1 MPNLSFSTFLRPG
14 VRVVESTAGFRV
26 LELASFQAV
35 YMVGS
40 ASVGDILEPTL
51 VKSLTEFNNAFPG
64 SPSEAS
70 VRLFFR
76 NHKEGILYFVRSGI
90 AERVLVSVDT
100 VAAGTYTLSVQ
111 GVNVSYTAT
120 GTDTAATIVAG
131 LIDAVN
137 LSTAAGQ
144 VTAIAATDP
153 DEFLIIG
160 DTPSVVLVVN
170 ESDAKLST
178 TVATPLSPTARD
190 YVYAIENTF
199 DVEEDWAQGFVLA
212 PEAFQR
218 LTLQADRLSVAAAL
232 ENLARTEGY
241 DWASKI
247 DCGATV
253 DTVAELQAER
263 ALYSSPQGHS
273 AYYAPYVVDLE
284 GQIVP
289 PSAAIAA
296 IATRRFQREGIQQ
309 PAAGAKYP
317 IQGVQDVAVRF
328 TGQDQDVLNP
338 LGINLIRRLRNKGVV
353 IWAMRTLSA
362 DSFYRFTVTRI
373 IMNVLNGTLRSGFD
387 FEVFQSIDGKGILL
401 SLLDQT
407 ARSVCRRLWRQGALF
422 GNEESDAFEVVCN
435 FENNPD
441 DELEQGHALVEVYAA
456 PSPAAEKILINSVR
470 VAIGQVQ
477 SAAQAGRR

>member
-14 VRVVESTAGFRV
+14 TKVVESTAGFRI

-35 YMVGS
+35 YMFGS
-40 ASVGDILEPTL
+40 ASVGDFLEPTL
-51 VKSLTEFNNAFPG
+51 IKSLTEFNNQFPG

-90 AERVLVSVDT
+90 ADRVLVSVDT
-100 VAAGTYTLSVQ
+100 VAAGTYTLTVQ
-111 GVNVSYTAT
+111 GVSVSYTAT
-120 GTDTAATIVAG
+120 GASTAATIVAG

-137 LSTAAGQ
+137 LSSAGGQ

-178 TVATPLSPTARD
+178 VAVTPTSPTARD

-199 DVEEDWAQGFVLA
+199 DYEEDWAQGFLIA

-218 LTLQADRLSVAAAL
+218 LTLQSDRQIVGAAL
-232 ENLARTEGY
+232 ENLARSEGF
-241 DWASKI
+241 DWAAII
-247 DCGATV
+247 DCGAAI
-253 DTVAELQAER
+253 DTITELQAER

-273 AYYAPYVVDLE
+273 AYYAPFVIDLE
-284 GQIVP
+284 GGQVP
-289 PSAAIAA
+289 PSAAEAA
-296 IATRRFQREGIQQ
+296 ISTRRFQVEGIQQ
-309 PAAGAKYP
+309 PGAGAKYP
-317 IQGVQDVAVRF
+317 IQGVQDVAVKF
-328 TGQDQDVLNP
+328 SGQDQDVLNP
-338 LGINLIRRLRNKGVV
+338 LGINLIRRLRNKGVLV
-353 IWAMRTLSA
+353 WAMRTLSA
-362 DSFYRFTVTRI
+362 DSFYRFTATRV
-373 IMNVLNGTLRSGFD
+373 IMNVLNGTLRRGFD

-401 SLLDQT
+401 SRIDET
-407 ARSVCRRLWRQGALF
+407 ARSVCRKLWRQGA
-422 GNEESDAFEVVCN
+422 FEIVCN

-441 DELEQGHALVEVYAA
+441 DELELGHVLVEIYVA
-456 PSPAAEKILINSVR
+456 PAPATEKILINTVR

-477 SAAQAGRR
+477 SSAQAGRR